1 MFKHHPDNLS
11 RILPGIF
18 AFAML
23 LCTSCSSST
32 AEEEPETPEERA
44 EKRFAFLQKG
54 SFTHSKSYETV
65 DAERVVFK
73 SDSPVKLSAE
83 ELKRLESPLISKR
96 SGAAEKRDAGAAR
109 KYEPRF
115 YDDFIALN
123 GDEEVD
129 VSLVFNSAK
138 LLDVLSA
145 FADVLGFNFVA
156 DNDIGMS
163 VTINLNSKMTR
174 RELWAAFDRM
184 VQMAHCSV
192 LVEDSVLRIVP
203 TSRLMKQP
211 GLKADI
217 KSGSEILLFPLHSLT
232 AREAWTQIRAFLSQ
246 GGAAHELSR
255 TNAVLVCDNK
265 ENVAKINQ
273 ILTLMDRNNKAH
285 WPRAIIQ
292 CGELL
297 PSKIVNEL
305 QEVLP
310 VLGFNVV
317 KNVERAELPGS
328 IQLIG
333 LDRLKIVLVAAATE
347 EAVNTVKEWVKLL
360 DVGDPLAQERVFVY
374 KVRHNKAHHLAQALA
389 TIYDTQGASLTID
402 TSTGRTRLENVNS
415 ARARSN
421 YTNNGTNITPRN
433 NRTAAANVATPMET
447 DKESTVFKE
456 QIKVFADGQ
465 LNRLVIRSTPHTYA
479 SIKALLDRL
488 DVVPAQVL
496 LQVLVV
502 EVTLSENTQFGVEF
516 SATGADDNTFTMFGT
531 NYANDLNP
539 FAGLDANGAATGGG
553 PQNAFNTGA
562 NRQNGATFVIANPKN
577 PNEKF
582 GYIRALAGDGLVKVI
597 SSPQLLVSS
606 HTEASI
612 TVGKQI
618 PIITSGITNT
628 SSSGSVQ
635 QNYQYLNTGVILTV
649 TPQVTSTDL
658 IAIEV
663 KQEISTATKNTTSQT
678 IDSPEINQR
687 IVETNM
693 TIANGQTMVIGG
705 LIHEEKNDSLASL
718 PVINEI
724 PILNRLLGNTDASVS
739 RSEVLVMIT
748 GHIVNEHSPVEE
760 MIGRYNDAIQAINDF
775 NDSIAEGDGDHTK
788 HRGLMTEWEFW
799 K

>member
-1 MFKHHPDNLS
+1 MITAVCAS
-11 RILPGIF
+11 
-18 AFAML
+18 AML
-23 LCTSCSSST
+23 FGVSCSSGSVD
-32 AEEEPETPEERA
+32 EEPDSPEEKA
-44 EKRFAFLQKG
+44 EKRFAFLKK
-54 SFTHSKSYETV
+54 SDYTHSKSYETV

-73 SDSPVKLSAE
+73 ADSPVRLSAE
-83 ELKRLESPLISKR
+83 ELKKLESPVIAKR
-96 SGAAEKRDAGAAR
+96 SDESKTASAKA

-123 GDEEVD
+123 GDEEID
-129 VSLVFNSAK
+129 VSLIFNSAP

-156 DNDIGMS
+156 DNDIRSS
-163 VTINLNSKMTR
+163 VTINLNSRMTR
-174 RELWAAFDRM
+174 RELWNTFDRM
-184 VQMAHCSV
+184 IQVAGCGV
-192 LVEDSVLRIVP
+192 KVEDSLLRIIP
-203 TSRLMKQP
+203 TNKFARQSGLDG
-211 GLKADI
+211 GLKAN
-217 KSGSEILLFPLHSLT
+217 GEILLFPLSSIT
-232 AREAWTQIRAFLSQ
+232 AREAFQQVRNFLSA
-246 GGAAHELSR
+246 GAICSEIAR
-255 TNAVLVCDNK
+255 TNAVLICDTKDNIVKVNK
-265 ENVAKINQ
+265 
-273 ILTLMDRNNKAH
+273 ILTLLDRNNKAH

-292 CGELL
+292 CDEIL
-297 PSKIVNEL
+297 PSKVIYEL

-317 KNVERAELPGS
+317 KNMERAELPGS

-333 LDRLKIVLVAAATE
+333 LDRLKIVVACAANE
-347 EAVNTVKEWVKLL
+347 EAINTVKEWVKLL
-360 DVGDPLAQERVFVY
+360 DTGDPRVQERVFVY

-402 TSTGRTRLENVNS
+402 TSTGRTRMENVNS

-421 YTNNGTNITPRN
+421 SINNGTNVTPRN
-433 NRTAAANVATPMET
+433 NRTAAANATTAMET
-447 DKESTVFKE
+447 DPSSNVFKQ

-465 LNRLVIRSTPHTYA
+465 LNRLVIRATPHTYA

-496 LQVLVV
+496 LQVMVV

-516 SATGADDNTFTMFGT
+516 SATGSGDDIFTMYGT

-539 FAGLDANGAATGGG
+539 FAAQGTTGGG
-553 PQNAFNTGA
+553 AQDAFSTGA
-562 NRQNGATFVIANPKN
+562 NRQNGATFAIANPNN
-577 PNEKF
+577 PTEKF

-612 TVGKQI
+612 TVGKEI
-618 PIITSGITNT
+618 PVITSGITNT
-628 SSSGSVQ
+628 SSSGSIQ
-635 QNYQYLNTGVILTV
+635 QNYQYLKTGVILTV

-658 IAIEV
+658 ISIEI
-663 KQEISTATKNTTSQT
+663 KQEISSASKNTTST
-678 IDSPEINQR
+678 SIDSPEVSQR
-687 IVETNM
+687 VVETNM

-705 LIHEEKNDSLASL
+705 LIHEEKNDVLQSL
-718 PVINEI
+718 PLINQI

-775 NDSIAEGDGDHTK
+775 NESIAEGDGDHTK
-788 HRGLMTEWEFW
+788 HRGIMSEWEFW

>member
-1 MFKHHPDNLS
+1 MLSEKKNLLN
-11 RILPGIF
+11 RIVFGVF
-18 AFAML
+18 SVAML
-23 LCTSCSSST
+23 FCTSCESG
-32 AEEEPETPEERA
+32 AEEEPETPEEKA
-44 EKRFAFLQKG
+44 EKRFAFLKKNG
-54 SFTHSKSYETV
+54 SAHAKSYETV

-73 SDSPVKLSAE
+73 ADSPVRLSAD
-83 ELKRLESPLISKR
+83 ELKKLEAPVVAKR
-96 SGAAEKRDAGAAR
+96 SDEPKKSGAAV

-123 GDEEVD
+123 ADEEVD
-129 VSLVFNSAK
+129 VSLIFNSAP

-156 DNDIGMS
+156 DNDIRS
-163 VTINLNSKMTR
+163 NVTINLNSRMTR
-174 RELWAAFDRM
+174 RELWNTFDRM
-184 VQMAHCSV
+184 LQVANCGV
-192 LVEDSVLRIVP
+192 KVEDSLLRIIP
-203 TSRLMKQP
+203 TNKFARQP
-211 GLKADI
+211 GHKGGLKV
-217 KSGSEILLFPLHSLT
+217 GGEILLYPLSSIM
-232 AREAWTQIRAFLSQ
+232 AREALQQIRNFISP
-246 GGAAHELSR
+246 GAVCVELTR
-255 TNAVLVCDNK
+255 TNAVLVCDTKDNI
-265 ENVAKINQ
+265 AKLHN
-273 ILTLMDRNNKAH
+273 ILTLLDRNNKAH

-292 CGELL
+292 CDEIL
-297 PSKIVNEL
+297 PSKVISEL

-317 KNVERAELPGS
+317 KNVERTELPGS

-333 LDRLKIVLVAAATE
+333 LDRLKIVIAGAATE
-347 EAVNTVKEWVKLL
+347 EAINTVKEWVKLL
-360 DVGDPLAQERVFVY
+360 DTGDPLSQERVFVY

-402 TSTGRTRLENVNS
+402 TTTGRTRLENVNS
-415 ARARSN
+415 ARARTNS
-421 YTNNGTNITPRN
+421 TNNGTNITPRN

-447 DKESTVFKE
+447 DPSSSVFKK

-465 LNRLVIRSTPHTYA
+465 LNRLVIRATPHTYA

-496 LQVLVV
+496 LQVMVV

-516 SATGADDNTFTMFGT
+516 SASDEHNDAFTMFGT
-531 NYANDLNP
+531 NYSNDLAP
-539 FAGLDANGAATGGG
+539 FAPEGTTGAGPNGAFSVGS
-553 PQNAFNTGA
+553 
-562 NRQNGATFVIANPKN
+562 NRQNGATFVIANPNN

-612 TVGKQI
+612 KVGKEI
-618 PIITSGITNT
+618 PVITSGITNT
-628 SSSGSVQ
+628 SSSGSIQ
-635 QNYQYLNTGVILTV
+635 QNYRYLQTGVILTV

-663 KQEISTATKNTTSQT
+663 KQEISTASRNTTSTT
-678 IDSPEINQR
+678 IDSPEVNQR

-705 LIHEEKNDSLASL
+705 LIHEEKNDTLQSL
-718 PVINEI
+718 PVINQI
-724 PILNRLLGNTDASVS
+724 PILNRLLGNTDASVT

-748 GHIVNEHSPVEE
+748 GYIVNEHSPVEE
-760 MIGRYNDAIQAINDF
+760 MIGRYNDAIKAINDF
-775 NDSIAEGDGDHTK
+775 NESIADGDGDHTS
-788 HRGLMTEWEFW
+788 HRGIMTDWEFW

>member
-1 MFKHHPDNLS
+1 MLNEKKYLLS
-11 RILPGIF
+11 RIVFG
-18 AFAML
+18 AFAAAML
-23 LCTSCSSST
+23 FCTSCESGE
-32 AEEEPETPEERA
+32 AEEEPDTPEMKA
-44 EKRFAFLQKG
+44 EKRFAFLKK
-54 SFTHSKSYETV
+54 SAPATAKSYETV

-73 SDSPVKLSAE
+73 ADSPVRLSAE
-83 ELKRLESPLISKR
+83 ELKKLEAPILAKR
-96 SGAAEKRDAGAAR
+96 SDEPKKTDAPI

-123 GDEEVD
+123 GDEEID
-129 VSLVFNSAK
+129 VSLIFNSAP

-156 DNDIGMS
+156 DNDIRS
-163 VTINLNSKMTR
+163 NVTINLNSRMTR
-174 RELWAAFDRM
+174 RELWNTFDRM
-184 VQMAHCSV
+184 LQVANCGV
-192 LVEDSVLRIVP
+192 KVEESLLRVIP
-203 TSRLMKQP
+203 TNKFARQP
-211 GLKADI
+211 GHKGGLKPQ
-217 KSGSEILLFPLHSLT
+217 GEILLYPLSSIM
-232 AREAWTQIRAFLSQ
+232 AREALQQLRNFVSP
-246 GGAAHELSR
+246 GAVCVELTR
-255 TNAVLVCDNK
+255 TNAVLVCDTKDNI
-265 ENVAKINQ
+265 AKLHN
-273 ILTLMDRNNKAH
+273 ILTLLDRNNKAH

-292 CGELL
+292 CNEIL
-297 PSKIVNEL
+297 PSKVIAEL
-305 QEVLP
+305 QEILP

-317 KNVERAELPGS
+317 KNVERTELPGS

-333 LDRLKIVLVAAATE
+333 LDRLKVVIAGAATE
-347 EAVNTVKEWVKLL
+347 EAIKTVKEWVNML
-360 DVGDPLAQERVFVY
+360 DTGDPLSQERVFVY

-415 ARARSN
+415 ARTRTNSV
-421 YTNNGTNITPRN
+421 NNGTNITPRN

-447 DKESTVFKE
+447 DPSSSVFKK

-465 LNRLVIRSTPHTYA
+465 LNRLVIRATPHTYA

-496 LQVLVV
+496 LQVMVV

-516 SATGADDNTFTMFGT
+516 SASGDHNDAFSMFGT
-531 NYANDLNP
+531 NYSNDLAP
-539 FAGLDANGAATGGG
+539 FAPQGTTGVG
-553 PQNAFNTGA
+553 PNEAFAYGS
-562 NRQNGATFVIANPKN
+562 NRQNGATFVIANPNN

-612 TVGKQI
+612 KVGKEI

-635 QNYQYLNTGVILTV
+635 QNYRYLQTGVILTV

-663 KQEISTATKNTTSQT
+663 KQEISTASKNTTSLT
-678 IDSPEINQR
+678 IDSPEVSQR

-705 LIHEEKNDSLASL
+705 LIHEEKNDSLQSL
-718 PVINEI
+718 PIINQI
-724 PILNRLLGNTDASVS
+724 PILNRLLGNTDASVT

-748 GHIVNEHSPVEE
+748 GYIVNEHSPVEE
-760 MIGRYNDAIQAINDF
+760 MIGRYNDAIKAINDF
-775 NDSIAEGDGDHTK
+775 NESIADGDGDHTS
-788 HRGLMTEWEFW
+788 HRGIMTDWEFW

>member
-1 MFKHHPDNLS
+1 MFKQKDLFN
-11 RILPGIF
+11 RIITLVF
-18 AFAML
+18 ASAML
-23 LCTSCSSST
+23 LGASCSSGT
-32 AEEEPETPEERA
+32 AEEDKETAEEKA
-44 EKRFAFLQKG
+44 EKRFAFLKK
-54 SFTHSKSYETV
+54 SDKSHSKSYETV

-73 SDSPVKLSAE
+73 SDSPVRLSAQ
-83 ELKRLESPLISKR
+83 ELKNLESPIVAKR
-96 SGAAEKRDAGAAR
+96 SGADKTPGAKT

-123 GDEEVD
+123 GDEEID
-129 VSLVFNSAK
+129 VSLIFNSSP

-156 DNDIGMS
+156 DNDIRSS
-163 VTINLNSKMTR
+163 VTINLNSRMTR
-174 RELWAAFDRM
+174 RELWNTFDRM
-184 VQMAHCSV
+184 VQVAGCGV
-192 LVEDSVLRIVP
+192 KVEDSLLRIIP
-203 TSRLMKQP
+203 TNKFARQSGIDG
-211 GLKADI
+211 GLKAD
-217 KSGSEILLFPLHSLT
+217 GEILLFPLSSIT
-232 AREAWTQIRAFLSQ
+232 SREAMQQIRSFISP
-246 GGAAHELSR
+246 GAVCAEITR
-255 TNAVLVCDNK
+255 TNAVLVCDTKDNIVKLNK
-265 ENVAKINQ
+265 
-273 ILTLMDRNNKAH
+273 ILTLLDRNNKSH

-292 CGELL
+292 CDEIL
-297 PSKIVNEL
+297 PSKVIYEL

-317 KNVERAELPGS
+317 KNMERSELPGS

-333 LDRLKIVLVAAATE
+333 LDRLKIVVACAATQ
-347 EAVNTVKEWVKLL
+347 EAINTVREWVKLL
-360 DVGDPLAQERVFVY
+360 DTGDPLAQERVFVY

-402 TSTGRTRLENVNS
+402 TNTGRTRMENVNS

-421 YTNNGTNITPRN
+421 SVNNGANVTPRN

-447 DKESTVFKE
+447 DADSSVFKK

-465 LNRLVIRSTPHTYA
+465 LNRLVIRATPHTYA

-496 LQVLVV
+496 LQVMVV

-516 SATGADDNTFTMFGT
+516 SATGTGDDIFTMFGT

-539 FAGLDANGAATGGG
+539 FAANGTTGGG
-553 PQNAFNTGA
+553 AQDAFATGA
-562 NRQNGATFVIANPKN
+562 NRQPGATFAIANPNN
-577 PNEKF
+577 PTEKF

-612 TVGKQI
+612 TVGKEI
-618 PIITSGITNT
+618 PVITSGITNT
-628 SSSGSVQ
+628 SSSGSIQ
-635 QNYQYLNTGVILTV
+635 QNYQYLKTGVILTV

-658 IAIEV
+658 ISIEV
-663 KQEISTATKNTTSQT
+663 KQEISSASKNTTST
-678 IDSPEINQR
+678 SIDSPEVSQR

-705 LIHEEKNDSLASL
+705 LIHEEKNDVLQSL
-718 PVINEI
+718 PLINQI

-760 MIGRYNDAIQAINDF
+760 MIGRYNDAIKAINDF
-775 NDSIAEGDGDHTK
+775 NESIADGDGDHTR
-788 HRGLMTEWEFW
+788 HRGIMSEWEFW

>member
-1 MFKHHPDNLS
+1 MFKHTPDYLS
-11 RILPGIF
+11 RILYGVF
-18 AFAML
+18 ACAML

-44 EKRFAFLQKG
+44 EKRFSFLQKG
-54 SFTHSKSYETV
+54 TFTHSKSYETV

-73 SDSPVKLSAE
+73 SDSPVKLSAD
-83 ELKRLESPLISKR
+83 ELKKLESPLITKR
-96 SGAAEKRDAGAAR
+96 SAAPEKKGAAK

-138 LLDVLSA
+138 LVDVLSA
-145 FADVLGFNFVA
+145 FADILGFNFIA
-156 DNDIGMS
+156 DNDINMS

-174 RELWAAFDRM
+174 RELWASFDRM
-184 VQMAHCSV
+184 VKMAHCSIT
-192 LVEDSVLRIVP
+192 VEDSVLRIIP
-203 TSRLMKQP
+203 TWRLQKQP
-211 GLKADI
+211 GLKSDI
-217 KSGSEILLFPLHSLT
+217 KPNGEILLFPLESLL
-232 AREAWTQIRAFLSQ
+232 AREALQQIRGFTSQ
-246 GGAAHELSR
+246 GATVNELTR
-255 TNAVLVCDNK
+255 TNAILICDNK
-265 ENVAKINQ
+265 ENIAKINE
-273 ILTLMDRNNKAH
+273 ILTLMDRNNKSH
-285 WPRAIIQ
+285 WPRAIIS

-297 PSKIVNEL
+297 PSKVVNEL
-305 QEVLP
+305 QEILP

-317 KNVERAELPGS
+317 KNVERTELPGS

-333 LDRLKIVLVAAATE
+333 LDRLKIIVAAAATE

-415 ARARSN
+415 ARARTNSV
-421 YTNNGTNITPRN
+421 NNGTNITPRN

-539 FAGLDANGAATGGG
+539 FSGVDANGVGTGGG
-553 PQNAFNTGA
+553 PQNAFNTGSK
-562 NRQNGATFVIANPKN
+562 RQNGATFVIANPKN

-628 SSSGSVQ
+628 SSSGSIQ

-663 KQEISTATKNTTSQT
+663 KQEISTATKNTTSQS

-718 PVINEI
+718 PVINQI
-724 PILNRLLGNTDASVS
+724 PILNRLLGNTDVSVS

-775 NDSIAEGDGDHTK
+775 NESIAEGDGDHTK

>member
-1 MFKHHPDNLS
+1 MFKHQPDNLS
-11 RILPGIF
+11 RILYGVF
-18 AFAML
+18 AFSML

-44 EKRFAFLQKG
+44 EKRFSFLQKG
-54 SFTHSKSYETV
+54 AFTHSKSYETV

-73 SDSPVKLSAE
+73 SDSPVKLSKE
-83 ELKRLESPLISKR
+83 ELKKLESPLIAKR
-96 SGAAEKRDAGAAR
+96 SAGAQKADTK
-109 KYEPRF
+109 KYETHF

-184 VQMAHCSV
+184 VKMAHCSV
-192 LVEDSVLRIVP
+192 TVKDSVLRVIP
-203 TSRLMKQP
+203 TWRLPKQP
-211 GLKADI
+211 DLKAGI
-217 KSGSEILLFPLHSLT
+217 KPEGEILLFPLESLM
-232 AREAWTQIRAFLSQ
+232 AREALQQIRGFVSQ
-246 GGAAHELSR
+246 GATVNELTR
-255 TNAVLVCDNK
+255 TNAILVCDNK
-265 ENVAKINQ
+265 ENIAKIHQ
-273 ILTLMDRNNKAH
+273 ILTLMDRNNKSH

-292 CGELL
+292 CDELL
-297 PSKIVNEL
+297 PSKVVMEL

-333 LDRLKIVLVAAATE
+333 LDRLKIILAAAATE

-360 DVGDPLAQERVFVY
+360 DVGDELAQERVFVY

-421 YTNNGTNITPRN
+421 SINNGTNVTPRN
-433 NRTAAANVATPMET
+433 NRTLAANVATPMET
-447 DKESTVFKE
+447 DKESKVFKE

-539 FAGLDANGAATGGG
+539 FAGANVAGGG
-553 PQNAFNTGA
+553 PQGAFNTGA
-562 NRQNGATFVIANPKN
+562 QRQNGATFVIANPKN

-628 SSSGSVQ
+628 SSSGSIQ

-705 LIHEEKNDSLASL
+705 LIHEEKNDTLSSL
-718 PVINEI
+718 PVINQI

>member
-1 MFKHHPDNLS
+1 MFKHQPDNLS
-11 RILPGIF
+11 RILSGVF

-44 EKRFAFLQKG
+44 EKRFSFLQKG

-73 SDSPVKLSAE
+73 SDSPVKLSKE
-83 ELKRLESPLISKR
+83 ELKKLESPLIAKR
-96 SGAAEKRDAGAAR
+96 SSGAKKADDTK
-109 KYEPRF
+109 KYESHF

-145 FADVLGFNFVA
+145 FADVLGFNFIA

-184 VQMAHCSV
+184 VKMAHCSV
-192 LVEDSVLRIVP
+192 TVKDSVLRIIP
-203 TSRLMKQP
+203 TWRLQKQP

-217 KSGSEILLFPLHSLT
+217 KPDGEILLFPLESLM
-232 AREAWTQIRAFLSQ
+232 AREALQQIRGFISQ
-246 GGAAHELSR
+246 GATVNELTR
-255 TNAVLVCDNK
+255 TNALLICDNK
-265 ENVAKINQ
+265 ENVTKIHQ

-292 CGELL
+292 CDELL
-297 PSKIVNEL
+297 PSKVVMEL

-333 LDRLKIVLVAAATE
+333 LDRLKIILASAATE

-360 DVGDPLAQERVFVY
+360 DVGDTLAQERVFVY

-415 ARARSN
+415 ARPRSN
-421 YTNNGTNITPRN
+421 YTNNGTNVTPRN
-433 NRTAAANVATPMET
+433 NRTLAANIATPMET
-447 DKESTVFKE
+447 DKESKVFKE

-562 NRQNGATFVIANPKN
+562 KRQNGATFVIANPKN

-628 SSSGSVQ
+628 SSSGSIQ

-663 KQEISTATKNTTSQT
+663 KQEISTANKNTTSQT

-705 LIHEEKNDSLASL
+705 LIHEEKNDSLSSL
-718 PVINEI
+718 PVINQI

>member
-1 MFKHHPDNLS
+1 MFTENKNFFNLTLIA
-11 RILPGIF
+11 IL
-18 AFAML
+18 ASAML
-23 LCTSCSSST
+23 SGVSCSSGNP
-32 AEEEPETPEERA
+32 EEEPVSPEEKA
-44 EKRFAFLQKG
+44 EKRFAFLKKG
-54 SFTHSKSYETV
+54 DQSHSKSYETI

-73 SDSPVKLSAE
+73 SDSPVRLSAQ
-83 ELKRLESPLISKR
+83 ELKKLESPAVARR
-96 SGAAEKRDAGAAR
+96 SGEEKKADAKI
-109 KYEPRF
+109 KYQPRF

-123 GDEEVD
+123 ADEEID
-129 VSLVFNSAK
+129 VSLIFNSAP

-156 DNDIGMS
+156 DNDIRS
-163 VTINLNSKMTR
+163 TVTINLNSRMTR
-174 RELWAAFDRM
+174 RELWNTFDRM
-184 VQMAHCSV
+184 VQVAGCAV
-192 LVEDSVLRIVP
+192 KVEDSLLRIVP
-203 TSRLMKQP
+203 TNKFARQP
-211 GLKADI
+211 GLTGGLKAD
-217 KSGSEILLFPLHSLT
+217 GEILLYPLSSIM
-232 AREAWTQIRAFLSQ
+232 AREALQQIRNFQSP
-246 GGAAHELSR
+246 GAICVELTR
-255 TNAVLVCDNK
+255 TNAVLICDTKDNI
-265 ENVAKINQ
+265 AKLHN
-273 ILTLMDRNNKAH
+273 ILTLLDRNNKAH

-292 CGELL
+292 CDEIL
-297 PSKIVNEL
+297 PSKVISEL

-333 LDRLKIVLVAAATE
+333 LDRLKIVIAGAATQ
-347 EAVNTVKEWVKLL
+347 EAIDTVKEWVKLL
-360 DVGDPLAQERVFVY
+360 DTSDPLVQERVFVY

-402 TSTGRTRLENVNS
+402 TSTGRTRMENVNS

-421 YTNNGTNITPRN
+421 YTNNGTNVTARN
-433 NRTAAANVATPMET
+433 NRTMAANVATPMET
-447 DKESTVFKE
+447 DPSSSVFKQ

-465 LNRLVIRSTPHTYA
+465 LNRLVIRATPHTYA

-496 LQVLVV
+496 LQVMVV
-502 EVTLSENTQFGVEF
+502 EVTLSENTKFGVEF
-516 SATGADDNTFTMFGT
+516 SATGSGDDVFTMFGT
-531 NYANDLNP
+531 NYSNELNP
-539 FAGLDANGAATGGG
+539 FAPSGSTGGG
-553 PQNAFNTGA
+553 AMDAFATGA
-562 NRQNGATFVIANPKN
+562 NRQNGATFAIANPNN
-577 PNEKF
+577 PTEKF

-612 TVGKQI
+612 TVGKEI
-618 PIITSGITNT
+618 PVITSGITNT
-628 SSSGSVQ
+628 SSSGSIQ
-635 QNYQYLNTGVILTV
+635 QNYQYLKTGVILTV

-658 IAIEV
+658 ISIEV
-663 KQEISTATKNTTSQT
+663 KQEISSAMKNTTSSS
-678 IDSPEINQR
+678 IDSPEVNQR

-705 LIHEEKNDSLASL
+705 LIHEEKNDVLQSL
-718 PVINEI
+718 PLINQI
-724 PILNRLLGNTDASVS
+724 PIINRLLGNTDASVS

-775 NDSIAEGDGDHTK
+775 NENIANGDGDHTK
-788 HRGLMTEWEFW
+788 HRGIMTEWEFW